1 MTLTNR
7 VSRPKIHWALRIT
20 AQINVIFT
28 QMETETAYHKGE
40 GFRSYYIQKIEE
52 LQLIVAEKSQNL
64 RRLQAQR
71 NELNA
76 KGKTHNILYEKCIV
90 KLIYNLQFAC

>member
-1 MTLTNR
+1 MDIDDKN
-7 VSRPKIHWALRIT
+7 A
-20 AQINVIFT
+20 
-28 QMETETAYHKGE
+28 KGE
-40 GFRSYYIQKIEE
+40 GFKPYYITKIEE

-76 KGKTHNILYEKCIV
+76 KGIYFAPIINIIV
-90 KLIYNLQFAC
+90 IFKLFHLLSNMNLIVI